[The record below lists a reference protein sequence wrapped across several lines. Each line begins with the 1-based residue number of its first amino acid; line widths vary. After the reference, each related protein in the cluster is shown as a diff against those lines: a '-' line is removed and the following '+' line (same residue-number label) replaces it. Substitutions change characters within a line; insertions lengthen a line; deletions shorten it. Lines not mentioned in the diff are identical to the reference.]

1 MTARPTPEPPTDAA
15 LAASYRGGDERAATE
30 LVRRHGAA
38 VGRFLYSSGAPPAD
52 LDDLVQDTFFRA
64 FRALGTWRGDASMRS
79 WLFTI
84 AGNLLRDEFRKRKG
98 RQMLSLEDR
107 DLPDRADP
115 FADLAAAEAEQR
127 VREGLARLP
136 RLQREVFLLR
146 VQEGSEYAEIA
157 AALGTTP
164 GAARVHYHHAVKR
177 LKELVR

>member
-1 MTARPTPEPPTDAA
+1 MTARSTPEPPTDAV

-146 VQEGSEYAEIA
+146 VQEGSEYTEIA

-164 GAARVHYHHAVKR
+164 GAARVHYHHAVKP
-177 LKELVR
+177 LK